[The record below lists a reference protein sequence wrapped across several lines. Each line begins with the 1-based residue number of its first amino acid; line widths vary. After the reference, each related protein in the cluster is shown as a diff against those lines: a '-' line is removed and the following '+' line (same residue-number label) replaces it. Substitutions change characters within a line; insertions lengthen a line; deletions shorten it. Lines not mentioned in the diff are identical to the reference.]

1 MSTTQRTGPDRTDA
15 AAQALLHDYITGR
28 RSPRNYLDR
37 PVDRATLLSLLEAA
51 RRAASAANMQ
61 PWNFI
66 VASKDDPPAW
76 ERLFSCLLPGNQ
88 SWAGGAAILMMV
100 VATLKVMS
108 PRGEAFTLPT
118 SHYDTGLA
126 MGNLTLQAMSLGL
139 MLRNMA
145 GIDRDRVR
153 EVYGIP
159 ATHEP
164 ICGVALGWPAPPDS
178 LPQDRRDFELEA
190 QERRPLDTFVFGE
203 SWGQPAPFLQDG
215 D

>member
-1 MSTTQRTGPDRTDA
+1 MSTTQRAGPDKTDA
-15 AAQALLHDYITGR
+15 AAQVLLHEYITGR

-37 PVDRATLLSLLEAA
+37 PVERATLLSLLEAA
-51 RRAASAANMQ
+51 RRGASSNNSQ

-66 VASKDDPPAW
+66 VADKGDPPAW

-88 SWAGGAAILMMV
+88 SWAGGAAVLMV
-100 VATLKVMS
+100 VVAALEQGG
-108 PRGEAFTLPT
+108 RRLRT
-118 SHYDTGLA
+118 SHFDTGLA

-139 MLRNMA
+139 MLRNMG

-153 EVYGIP
+153 QLYGIP

-178 LPQDRRDFELEA
+178 LPGDRRDFELEA
-190 QERRPLDTFVFGE
+190 QERRPLGTFVFGE
-203 SWGQPAPFLQDG
+203 GWGRPAPFLQAESGSAD
-215 D
+215 

>member
-1 MSTTQRTGPDRTDA
+1 MSTTQRAGPDRTDA

-28 RSPRNYLDR
+28 RSPRHYLDR
-37 PVDRATLLSLLEAA
+37 PVDRAMLLSLLEAA
-51 RRAASAANMQ
+51 RRGASSNNSQ

-66 VASKDDPPAW
+66 VASKADPPAW

-88 SWAGGAAILMMV
+88 SWAGGAAVLMVV
-100 VATLKVMS
+100 VATLEHGG
-108 PRGEAFTLPT
+108 RRLRT
-118 SHYDTGLA
+118 SHFDTGLA

-139 MLRNMA
+139 MLRNMG

-215 D
+215 A

>member
-1 MSTTQRTGPDRTDA
+1 MNAMQREGPGQTDA
-15 AAQALLHDYITGR
+15 AAQALLHGFITGR

-37 PVDRATLLSLLEAA
+37 PVDRAALLSLLEAA

-66 VASKDDPPAW
+66 VARKEDKSAW

-88 SWAGGAAILMMV
+88 TWAGGAAVLMVV
-100 VATLKVMS
+100 VATLKVRT
-108 PRGEAFTLPT
+108 PKQEEFRLPT

-126 MGNLTLQAMSLGL
+126 MGNLTAQAMALGL

-145 GIDRDRVR
+145 GIDRDRIR
-153 EVYGIP
+153 EVYAIP

-164 ICGVALGWPAPPDS
+164 ICGVALGWPASPES
-178 LPQDRRDFELEA
+178 LPDRRRDFELEV
-190 QERRPLDTFVFGE
+190 QERRPLDAFVFGE
-203 SWGQPAPFLQDG
+203 TWGEPAQFL
-215 D
+215 